1 MKKLKT
7 WVRKLVHKLFP
18 EKLAALYD
26 KAEEVLWYA
35 FFGVL
40 TTAVNFAVYLVMTR
54 LVLKGFF
61 EEHEAAVTL
70 ASNWIAWSVAV
81 LFAFFV
87 NKSYVFE
94 NKEGGKSLLFQ
105 FGSFVLMRLASG
117 VFENFVPTALVEW
130 LHMHDIVAK
139 ALVAIVVIIANYF
152 FSKFVAFRRKK
163 NASGG
168 QPEDAVMPHE
178 DSGSDPSESD
188 ATAQNTESAEDGR
201 A

>member
-7 WVRKLVHKLFP
+7 WVRQLMHKLFP
-18 EKLAALYD
+18 EKFAALYD

-40 TTAVNFAVYLVMTR
+40 TTSVNFAVYLVMTR

-70 ASNWIAWSVAV
+70 ASNWVAWSVAV

-94 NKEGGKSLLFQ
+94 NKEGGKSFRHLRII
-105 FGSFVLMRLASG
+105 FVKLKKTIDKSG
-117 VFENFVPTALVEW
+117 HHWYTNLCE
-130 LHMHDIVAK
+130 
-139 ALVAIVVIIANYF
+139 
-152 FSKFVAFRRKK
+152 
-163 NASGG
+163 
-168 QPEDAVMPHE
+168 
-178 DSGSDPSESD
+178 
-188 ATAQNTESAEDGR
+188 
-201 A
+201 

>member
-7 WVRKLVHKLFP
+7 WVRQLMHKLFP
-18 EKLAALYD
+18 EKFAALYD

-70 ASNWIAWSVAV
+70 ASNWVAWSVAV

-139 ALVAIVVIIANYF
+139 ALVAVAVIVDNYF

-168 QPEDAVMPHE
+168 LPDDAVMSHE
-178 DSGSDPSESD
+178 VCGNTPSGNDTTVQDAES
-188 ATAQNTESAEDGR
+188 SEDGR

>member
-70 ASNWIAWSVAV
+70 ASNWVAWSVAV

-87 NKSYVFE
+87 NKS
-94 NKEGGKSLLFQ
+94 
-105 FGSFVLMRLASG
+105 
-117 VFENFVPTALVEW
+117 
-130 LHMHDIVAK
+130 
-139 ALVAIVVIIANYF
+139 
-152 FSKFVAFRRKK
+152 
-163 NASGG
+163 
-168 QPEDAVMPHE
+168 
-178 DSGSDPSESD
+178 
-188 ATAQNTESAEDGR
+188 
-201 A
+201 